1 LLHNV
6 TGRRAA
12 DILELRSLA
21 ICASLT
27 SINTSEPAM
36 NKCHQSH
43 HSPALKKIRLIMSG
57 AIVGISI
64 ANIIGANFIFQEH
77 AEVIGASIGALS
89 TAFIVRGF

>member
-21 ICASLT
+21 IFASVT
-27 SINTSEPAM
+27 AINISEPAM
-36 NKCHQSH
+36 TKCHQPH

-57 AIVGISI
+57 AIVGVSI
-64 ANIIGANFIFQEH
+64 ANIIGANFLFQEY
-77 AEVIGASIGALS
+77 AEVIGASLGALS